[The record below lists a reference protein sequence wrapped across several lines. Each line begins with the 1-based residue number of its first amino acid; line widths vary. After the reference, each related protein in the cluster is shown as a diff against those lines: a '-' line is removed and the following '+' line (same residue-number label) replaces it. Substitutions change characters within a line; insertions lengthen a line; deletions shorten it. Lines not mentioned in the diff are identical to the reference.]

1 MTGEITMLSDAT
13 LREWF
18 IARFKCIHCLDT
30 GIIFHAD
37 GTDEPC
43 DKCNKFNERLEAED
57 RAQLLEQAAGNQT
70 NQ

>member
-1 MTGEITMLSDAT
+1 MLSDAA

-18 IARFKCIHCLDT
+18 ISRFKCLHCLDT
-30 GIIFHAD
+30 GIIFHRD

-43 DKCNKFNERLEAED
+43 DKCNKFNEQLEAD
-57 RAQLLEQAAGNQT
+57 RAQLLEQAAGKQT